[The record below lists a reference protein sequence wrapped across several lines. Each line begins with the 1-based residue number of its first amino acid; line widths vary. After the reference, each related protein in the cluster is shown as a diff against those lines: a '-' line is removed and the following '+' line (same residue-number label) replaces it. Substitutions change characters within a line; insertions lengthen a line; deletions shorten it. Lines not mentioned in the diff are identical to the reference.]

1 VSVAP
6 VWLALFA
13 ALGAVAASA
22 AVVHRRGRVRHRLLR
37 QLTDHSTFT
46 APYNVLMY
54 LFSAVPNRPIL
65 ELERFP
71 ELAPLVE
78 NWEVFRKEVL
88 RLRENRLFRKEVR
101 YNDIAFNDLFR
112 RGWRRFHLKWYG
124 EFLPSAERLCPESVE
139 LLRRVPSVNA
149 ALFALLPAGT
159 HLGGHRDPFAGS
171 LRLHLGLVTP
181 GDERCRLHVDGIPY
195 TWRDGE
201 AIVFDETYIH
211 AAENEWD
218 QSRIILFCDI
228 ERPLRT
234 PVMRALNRFVIRRV
248 VKWTASQ
255 NVETD
260 RVGWVNRL
268 SPRIH
273 RLRRR
278 ARGFQRVHPRSYTAL
293 RWGLPATALAL
304 LAWAAWV

>member
-1 VSVAP
+1 
-6 VWLALFA
+6 
-13 ALGAVAASA
+13 
-22 AVVHRRGRVRHRLLR
+22 
-37 QLTDHSTFT
+37 
-46 APYNVLMY
+46 M
-54 LFSAVPNRPIL
+54 L
-65 ELERFP
+65 ELSRFP
-71 ELAPLVE
+71 ELAPLLE
-78 NWEVFRKEVL
+78 NWEVFRKEAL
-88 RLRENRLFRKEVR
+88 RLREDGLIRRAAG

-124 EFLPSAERLCPESVE
+124 AFLPSAQRLCPESVE
-139 LLRRVPSVNA
+139 LLRRVPTVNA

-181 GDERCRLHVDGIPY
+181 GDERCRLFVDGIPY
-195 TWRDGE
+195 SWRDGE

-211 AAENEWD
+211 SAVNEWD

-234 PVMRALNRFVIRRV
+234 PAARAVNRFVTRHI

-260 RVGWVNRL
+260 RVGLVNRF
-268 SPRIH
+268 SG
-273 RLRRR
+273 RLDWLRWR
-278 ARGFQRVHPRSYTAL
+278 ARSFRREHRGAYTAL
-293 RWGLPATALAL
+293 RWGLPAAALAL
-304 LAWAAWV
+304 LAWAVIVAVRAGG